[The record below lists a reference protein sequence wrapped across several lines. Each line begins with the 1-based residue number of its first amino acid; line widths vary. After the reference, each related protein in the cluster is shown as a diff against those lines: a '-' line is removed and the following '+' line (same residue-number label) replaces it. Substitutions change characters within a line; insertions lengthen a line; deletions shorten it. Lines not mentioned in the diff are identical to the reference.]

1 MRRIGEV
8 SDVGGAVTIEEQF
21 LASLGMTAF
30 PQRRGIAATIRAMCA
45 ILMSKMQGR
54 IWTVPNQITL
64 LRLGFLPLF
73 LILIVYEQYRWALLI
88 LVLAGLSDGIDG
100 LLARKLDQ
108 KSAIGAYLDPIAD
121 KLLLSSSF
129 VILAMEKI
137 TPWWLTIMVLSRDI
151 LLLVVAAVIILI
163 SGYRPFPP
171 SLLGKATTF
180 FQIVLVFA
188 AVLAAAYANPGLAE
202 INRLLAYLV
211 AALTTISGFHYS
223 FTTARRL
230 SS

>member
-1 MRRIGEV
+1 
-8 SDVGGAVTIEEQF
+8 
-21 LASLGMTAF
+21 
-30 PQRRGIAATIRAMCA
+30 
-45 ILMSKMQGR
+45 MQGR

-73 LILIVYEQYRWALLI
+73 LILIVYEHYRWALLI
-88 LVLAGLSDGIDG
+88 LVLAGLSDGVDG
-100 LLARKLDQ
+100 LLARKLNQ

-129 VILAMEKI
+129 VILAMEKKI
-137 TPWWLTIMVLSRDI
+137 AWWLTIMVLSRDI

-180 FQIVLVFA
+180 FQIILVFA
-188 AVLAAAYANPGLAE
+188 AVLAAAYANPLVIE
-202 INRLLAYLV
+202 LNRLLAYLV
-211 AALTTISGFHYS
+211 AALTVISGFDYS